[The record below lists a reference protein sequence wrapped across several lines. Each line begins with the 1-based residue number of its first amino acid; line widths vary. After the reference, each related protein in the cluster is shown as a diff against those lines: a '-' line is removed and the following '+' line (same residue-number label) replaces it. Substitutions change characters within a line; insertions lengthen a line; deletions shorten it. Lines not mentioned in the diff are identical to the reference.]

1 MKSASVTSCSFF
13 TEMAAWLLNDL
24 MSGPEIPTKT
34 ELTVSPVIRS
44 ASVTLCR
51 IDFTVASTFTTAPLR
66 IPSVGHSP
74 IPRISTPSCVFLPR
88 TVVTW
93 LDPTSSPAI
102 TCSFVFVSIHSPG
115 RMKTR
120 PSVLRS
126 AIPEDRVIPDILGM
140 AASIRRI
147 ASLTSI
153 VPTLSCSPASR
164 VTTV

>member
-1 MKSASVTSCSFF
+1 
-13 TEMAAWLLNDL
+13 MAAWLLNDL

-34 ELTVSPVIRS
+34 DSTVSPVIRS

-51 IDFTVASTFTTAPLR
+51 IDFTVASTFTHGPPPHPLR
-66 IPSVGHSP
+66 RALPH
-74 IPRISTPSCVFLPR
+74 PRISTPSFVLLPR

-93 LDPTSSPAI
+93 LDPTSSPQSPDR
-102 TCSFVFVSIHSPG
+102 SFRIHSLPG

-126 AIPEDRVIPDILGM
+126 AIPKTVSSPIFWHGCLDPADRLLDVYR
-140 AASIRRI
+140 A
-147 ASLTSI
+147 
-153 VPTLSCSPASR
+153 TLSCSPASR

>member
-34 ELTVSPVIRS
+34 DSTVSPVIRS

-74 IPRISTPSCVFLPR
+74 IPRISTPSGVFLPR

-102 TCSFVFVSIHSPG
+102 T
-115 RMKTR
+115 
-120 PSVLRS
+120 
-126 AIPEDRVIPDILGM
+126 
-140 AASIRRI
+140 
-147 ASLTSI
+147 
-153 VPTLSCSPASR
+153 
-164 VTTV
+164 